1 MLGFSHK
8 LVSQLILSELST
20 NSNARSLFNEIIQ
33 VLKENDF
40 RIAEEAGSEAILI
53 FVDSVETSES

>member
-1 MLGFSHK
+1 M
-8 LVSQLILSELST
+8 VSQLILSELST